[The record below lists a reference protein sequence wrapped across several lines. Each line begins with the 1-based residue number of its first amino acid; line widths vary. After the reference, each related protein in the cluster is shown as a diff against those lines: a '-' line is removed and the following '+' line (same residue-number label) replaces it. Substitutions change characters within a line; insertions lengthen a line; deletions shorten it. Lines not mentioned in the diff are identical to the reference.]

1 MRVLLTALGFLV
13 ALTLSA
19 PLRAQS
25 APAPFGLQWGME
37 VSGLT
42 ERYMPLQSTTRT
54 GDLTVVNLTKAPRA
68 PAETYLVNL
77 LFDREMGLVKV
88 RWMSTDIK
96 GDATGK
102 NGRRK
107 YREVRQYVVDSYGE
121 PTDEALVIGARLFD
135 QDDEFYQCL
144 AYEGRR
150 VERHLGAGAVRR
162 HPAQH
167 RGPGPRLRVR
177 PARLRIRG
185 LEGLGQ
191 RVSLTASLPDGES
204 P

>member
-144 AYEGRR
+144 AYEGEGCG
-150 VERHLGAGAVRR
+150 VWSAIWE
-162 HPAQH
+162 Q
-167 RGPGPRLRVR
+167 GPSGGIL
-177 PARLRIRG
+177 LSI
-185 LEGLGQ
+185 EGLGPGSGFVQ
-191 RVSLTASLPDGES
+191 LDFESEGWKASVKES